1 MDRQAVGTSMADAI
15 LDALEARGGRCLV
28 GIPDPAFLALFQRAE
43 QRGFTLISPHHEAAG
58 GFMAEAAARLTGK
71 PVAVTL
77 SPGPGVANALPAMAC
92 ASVEKAPVLFLGAAR
107 GPCANPI
114 CAGVSNMATRWRWWR
129 AWSNMPRGLKARRGH
144 ARSLPKRW
152 MRPWRARRARPISI
166 ALSPR

>member
-77 SPGPGVANALPAMAC
+77 SPGPGWPMRCPPWPAPA
-92 ASVEKAPVLFLGAAR
+92 EKAPVLFLGGRGALAR
-107 GPCANPI
+107 TPSARAFPI
-114 CAGVSNMATRWRWWR
+114 WRPDGDGGGRGQTCR
-129 AWSNMPRGLKARRGH
+129 AD
-144 ARSLPKRW
+144 
-152 MRPWRARRARPISI
+152 
-166 ALSPR
+166 

>member
-77 SPGPGVANALPAMAC
+77 SPGPGWPMRCPPWPAPAWRKRRCCFWAGAGPLREPHLRGRFQYGDQMAMVAG
-92 ASVEKAPVLFLGAAR
+92 VVKHAAR
-107 GPCANPI
+107 IESPQ
-114 CAGVSNMATRWRWWR
+114 
-129 AWSNMPRGLKARRGH
+129 GH